1 MILIEI
7 SLFCLLEC
15 LCKRNILFL
24 QTNRENYQGNETQL
38 EIVQASD
45 GQTAEVDISN
55 QHQILITQGTGS
67 GREEGACYVENRL
80 FYSCVLSC
88 LALE

>member
-1 MILIEI
+1 M
-7 SLFCLLEC
+7 SLQ
-15 LCKRNILFL
+15 KNILYF

-67 GREEGACYVENRL
+67 GREEGACYDENRL

-88 LALE
+88 LALA